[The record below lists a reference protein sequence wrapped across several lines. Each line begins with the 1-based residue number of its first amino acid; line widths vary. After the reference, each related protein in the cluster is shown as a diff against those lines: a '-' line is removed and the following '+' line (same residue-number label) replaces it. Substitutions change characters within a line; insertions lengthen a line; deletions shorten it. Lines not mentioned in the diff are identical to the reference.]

1 MFDSNYVE
9 DNYPPKESQPE
20 EDAPI
25 IKFIRKIDCNDSDIT
40 ALKYDGIKTIITAT
54 ATGLDFTFFS

>member
-1 MFDSNYVE
+1 VWVFDSNYVE

-40 ALKYDGIKTIITAT
+40 ALKYDGIKTI
-54 ATGLDFTFFS
+54 LNFLRVLLKFV